1 MNIIER
7 AETFVES
14 LRELSKRTVWDWRHC
29 PKCGDSDTIRYGT
42 YTSHPWFLDGRR
54 VVVIQRHKCNCCSGL
69 GKTSTYSEQSAYLVR
84 GSWYAREVHRYSVD
98 PSLRSGQV
106 LWQHGRSSL
115 RRTVEFVRSLLGR
128 QERSLGWR
136 PLDAEPG
143 EKARCHLAGSTLHRW
158 LDGAGR
164 EAERTVEGQLAGVRS
179 SGQVGVDG
187 LWAVLRGKAKKVVL
201 VVVDSVTGL
210 VQPPVVV
217 DGEESEESWKRL
229 FARASLAGLPIQ
241 GLRGVTSDGAR
252 GLLGMIARALWW
264 VNHQRCVFH
273 IWRNLGGEL
282 ARRVAEAAKGLVGE
296 AAEAARRQARRELVS
311 LVRAVI
317 DARGEAEAE
326 VALQKLRAHRL
337 GVGLAEMVEQHL
349 DALQVHL
356 SRYNRGLLRVAP
368 EWVWRDFRLR
378 VSRGRNHGSGARLG
392 RAALVWQVYH
402 NFTPAQVRSE
412 KRRRYRRSGKS
423 CLEMAGASPGRASYL
438 DALAV

>member
-1 MNIIER
+1 VNIIER
-7 AETFVES
+7 GHAFVES
-14 LRELSKRTVWDWRHC
+14 LRELSNRTAWDWRAC

-54 VVVIQRHKCNCCSGL
+54 VVVIQRHKCNRCSAF

-84 GSWYAREVHRYSVD
+84 GSWYGREVHRYSVD
-98 PSLRSGQV
+98 

-136 PLDAEPG
+136 PLDEEPG
-143 EKARCHLAGSTLHRW
+143 DKERCHLAGSTLHRW

-164 EAERTVEGQLAGVRS
+164 EAERTVEGQLVGVRS

-210 VQPPVVV
+210 IQPPVVV
-217 DGEESEESWKRL
+217 DGEESEESWRRL

-252 GLLGMIARALWW
+252 GLLGMIARTLWW

-282 ARRVAEAAKGLVGE
+282 ARRAGEAAKGLVGE
-296 AAEAARRQARRELVS
+296 AAEAARRQVRQELVS

-317 DARGEAEAE
+317 DAKGEAEAE
-326 VALQKLRAHRL
+326 LALGKLRAHQL
-337 GVGLAEMVEQHL
+337 GVGLAEMVDEHL

-356 SRYNRGLLRVAP
+356 NRYNRGLLRVAP

-378 VSRGRNHGSGARLG
+378 VSRGRNHGSGARLE

-402 NFTPAQVRSE
+402 NFTPAQWRSE
-412 KRRRYRRSGKS
+412 RRRCYRRSGKS
-423 CLEMAGASPGRASYL
+423 CLEMAGASPGRVSYL